1 MKTSV
6 KLICMAVLAIA
17 VSCAK
22 TPSASDGKVSFR
34 LSEDYTLVDVT
45 KSNVSDYTALPDAS
59 AFTLIIRDEES
70 AEFWKG
76 NISDWDAET
85 RIPAGA
91 YTATATF
98 GSLEDE
104 GFDKPYFEGEQTF
117 TVAGDQT
124 SEVTVPV
131 VLGNT
136 VIRVECTEAFRN
148 YFKEYAFSL
157 VRGNVELAKFNKGE
171 DKAAF
176 VDAYNLSINGTF
188 TNEVG
193 QASKISQELTG
204 LAPTKAYTCLFDVDA
219 VGGKTITLHFNDTV
233 ETIDLGDF
241 ELN

>member
-1 MKTSV
+1 MKTI
-6 KLICMAVLAIA
+6 KLLSSFLAVVLLA
-17 VSCAK
+17 SCAK
-22 TPSASDGKVSFR
+22 TQSESYGTVD
-34 LSEDYTLVDVT
+34 LSITQDQVLDDVT
-45 KSNVSDYTALPDAS
+45 KSNVSDYTALPSMEKFTVSIVDAAGDVFWS
-59 AFTLIIRDEES
+59 GLIT
-70 AEFWKG
+70 
-76 NISDWDAET
+76 DWDSAT
-85 RIPAGA
+85 KLLAGE
-91 YTATATF
+91 YTAKASY
-98 GSLEDE
+98 GKLEDE